1 MKAVIVSLPERWTL
15 ERDGGD
21 LLIKVNGWTYATL
34 HYNYSYTSNAEQWN
48 VAREIVKLLGKELE
62 GD

>member
-1 MKAVIVSLPERWTL
+1 MTVALVFLPEKWTL

-34 HYNYSYTSNAEQWN
+34 HYNYSYTSNAEQWK